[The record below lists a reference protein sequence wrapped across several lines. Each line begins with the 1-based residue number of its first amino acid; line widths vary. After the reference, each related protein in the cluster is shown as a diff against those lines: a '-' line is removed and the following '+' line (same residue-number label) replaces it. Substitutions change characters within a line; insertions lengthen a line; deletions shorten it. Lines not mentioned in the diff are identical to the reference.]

1 VESSP
6 VGIIAQELGSVLH
19 SASELLQVGGECRVV
34 LLQLLP
40 CAHNY
45 RTVQQVLPKVFLS
58 RSYNV
63 SGGLSYRNLISLF
76 FANINVGYST
86 QKVGR
91 YFNFDYTD
99 SLTTVAECEGTT
111 TSHRF
116 IVNSELS
123 KSFASAGITLK
134 WTTNYSQN
142 RTPLSQ
148 NGILY
153 KNRSHVLASQ
163 IDFDFHK
170 LKWLRF
176 YLKTRASFFWERSST
191 YHSPI
196 LSQFTNE
203 TTLYLFPSAKWD
215 FRVHMQGTSNE
226 VESSV
231 FKHCY
236 FVDAEAHW
244 KMNKMIELNCSLRNL
259 MNATSYSVTQVSGH
273 QYNHQTAAFAR
284 SRVPCGRADTYIRL
298 LGY

>member
-1 VESSP
+1 M
-6 VGIIAQELGSVLH
+6 
-19 SASELLQVGGECRVV
+19 
-34 LLQLLP
+34 
-40 CAHNY
+40 
-45 RTVQQVLPKVFLS
+45 
-58 RSYNV
+58 

-244 KMNKMIELNCSLRNL
+244 KMNKMIELNFSLRNL
-259 MNATSYSVTQVSGH
+259 MNATSYSVTQVSGI
-273 QYNHQTAAFAR
+273 NTTTKR
-284 SRVPCGRADTYIRL
+284 LPLRGRECLAGVLIHI
-298 LGY
+298 